1 MTKRPRVHDLCHSH
15 ASQLI
20 AEGLPLPVIS
30 RRLGHKSI
38 QVTIDRYGHLMPEL
52 DDAVNAAV
60 DRGLAWL
67 DDENDD

>member
-1 MTKRPRVHDLCHSH
+1 VHDLRHSH

-67 DDENDD
+67 DDEDDD